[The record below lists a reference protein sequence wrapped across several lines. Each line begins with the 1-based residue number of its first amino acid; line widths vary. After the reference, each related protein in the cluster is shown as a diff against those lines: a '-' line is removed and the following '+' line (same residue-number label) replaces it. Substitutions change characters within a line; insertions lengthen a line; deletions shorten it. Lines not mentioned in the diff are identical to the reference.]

1 LLWREV
7 PDKVAGS
14 SVNLRFYSRAGIAVS
29 VLFVANV
36 FAQSPAPPHSP
47 SPSPTA
53 SKAPAKTT
61 PAPQPSAAP
70 TTDDLVNSLKQAD
83 LQAAITLVK
92 SNFTNPDSLT
102 EAELNRATLAG
113 LLARLNRG
121 LMLLPG
127 SASTP
132 PENPFYSEIIEGHI
146 GYLRLGSLTSANLQ
160 AMDKKLAEF
169 GGKKV
174 NALIVDLRHSPLTND
189 FGVAAEFAKRFTLK
203 GKPLFTL
210 RKGASKQE
218 RTFTADRDPVYQ
230 GTMMILADGDTA
242 GPAEALAGVIRYYD
256 KALII
261 GQPTAGRAVEYSDL
275 ALPSGK
281 ILRVAIAE
289 AVLPEN
295 RSLFPEGVKPDLPVE
310 MSPTDKRQI
319 FQVSAEKGMS
329 PFIYEAGRAHMNEAA
344 LLAGTNPELDAAEAA
359 QQRRGRPLEKGP
371 YDSVLQ
377 RAVDLV
383 TSLAIYQKR

>member
-1 LLWREV
+1 M
-7 PDKVAGS
+7 S
-14 SVNLRFYSRAGIAVS
+14 RFIWPALIGVS
-29 VLFVANV
+29 VVANSL
-36 FAQSPAPPHSP
+36 AQSPAPSHSP
-47 SPSPTA
+47 SPSPTPSA
-53 SKAPAKTT
+53 TKAPAKAT
-61 PAPQPSAAP
+61 PAPQPSPTP
-70 TTDDLVNSLKQAD
+70 TTDDLVNSLNQTD
-83 LQAAITLVK
+83 LQAAITLLK
-92 SNFTNPDSLT
+92 NNFTNPDSLT
-102 EAELNRATLAG
+102 ETELNRATLTG

-146 GYLRLGSLTSANLQ
+146 GYLRLGSLTTANLQ

-169 GGKKV
+169 HAKKV
-174 NALIVDLRHSPLTND
+174 DALIVDLRSSPSTND
-189 FGVAAEFAKRFTLK
+189 FAVAAEFARRFTLK
-203 GKPLFTL
+203 GKTLFTL
-210 RKGASKQE
+210 RKGGSKQE
-218 RTFTADRDPVYQ
+218 RNFTADRDPVYQ
-230 GTMMILADGDTA
+230 GTMMILTDGDTA

-275 ALPSGK
+275 PLPSGK
-281 ILRVAIAE
+281 ILRVAVAE

-310 MSPTDKRQI
+310 MPPADKRLI
-319 FQVSAEKGMS
+319 FLVSAEKGMS
-329 PFIYEAGRAHMNEAA
+329 PFIYEAGRAHLNEAA

-359 QQRRGRPLEKGP
+359 QQRRGRALEKGP